1 MAVRVNTENFE
12 QEVLNSDKLVLTDFY
27 SDSCIPC
34 KRLSPVLS
42 ELEKEYGDSL
52 KVVKVNIN
60 FDSVLMEKYEV
71 HIIGHGIRVQ
81 ECADRF
87 VSLGFKIHN
96 ITPKS
101 VSFIRSC
108 KEMEAIFRNEQF
120 DIVHSHL
127 TEWACVPMFL
137 AWKCGVKN

>member
-52 KVVKVNIN
+52 KVVNVNIN

-71 HIIGHGIRVQ
+71 QASPTIIFFKDGQ
-81 ECADRF
+81 EQLRLRGA
-87 VSLGFKIHN
+87 VK
-96 ITPKS
+96 KS
-101 VSFIRSC
+101 
-108 KEMEAIFRNEQF
+108 E
-120 DIVHSHL
+120 IVDEIEKL
-127 TEWACVPMFL
+127 
-137 AWKCGVKN
+137 K

>member
-42 ELEKEYGDSL
+42 ELEKKYGDSL

-60 FDSVLMEKYEV
+60 FDSALMEKYEV
-71 HIIGHGIRVQ
+71 QASPTIIFFKDGQ
-81 ECADRF
+81 EQLRLRGA
-87 VSLGFKIHN
+87 VK
-96 ITPKS
+96 KS
-101 VSFIRSC
+101 
-108 KEMEAIFRNEQF
+108 E
-120 DIVHSHL
+120 IVDEIEKL
-127 TEWACVPMFL
+127 
-137 AWKCGVKN
+137 K

>member
-12 QEVLNSDKLVLTDFY
+12 QEVLNSDKIVLTDFY

-42 ELEKEYGDSL
+42 ELEKKYGDSL

-71 HIIGHGIRVQ
+71 QASPTIIFFKDGQ
-81 ECADRF
+81 EQLRLRGA
-87 VSLGFKIHN
+87 VK
-96 ITPKS
+96 KS
-101 VSFIRSC
+101 
-108 KEMEAIFRNEQF
+108 E
-120 DIVHSHL
+120 IVDEIEKL
-127 TEWACVPMFL
+127 
-137 AWKCGVKN
+137 K

>member
-42 ELEKEYGDSL
+42 ELEKEYSDSL

-71 HIIGHGIRVQ
+71 QASPTIIFFKDGQ
-81 ECADRF
+81 EQSRLRGA
-87 VSLGFKIHN
+87 VK
-96 ITPKS
+96 KS
-101 VSFIRSC
+101 
-108 KEMEAIFRNEQF
+108 E
-120 DIVHSHL
+120 IVDEIEKL
-127 TEWACVPMFL
+127 
-137 AWKCGVKN
+137 K

>member
-42 ELEKEYGDSL
+42 ELEKGYGDSL

-71 HIIGHGIRVQ
+71 QASPTIIFFKDGQ
-81 ECADRF
+81 EQLRLRGA
-87 VSLGFKIHN
+87 VK
-96 ITPKS
+96 KS
-101 VSFIRSC
+101 
-108 KEMEAIFRNEQF
+108 E
-120 DIVHSHL
+120 IVDEIEKL
-127 TEWACVPMFL
+127 
-137 AWKCGVKN
+137 K

>member
-60 FDSVLMEKYEV
+60 FDSVLMKNTKFR
-71 HIIGHGIRVQ
+71 HHQ
-81 ECADRF
+81 QLF
-87 VSLGFKIHN
+87 SLR
-96 ITPKS
+96 TVKS
-101 VSFIRSC
+101 S
-108 KEMEAIFRNEQF
+108 
-120 DIVHSHL
+120 
-127 TEWACVPMFL
+127 
-137 AWKCGVKN
+137 

>member
-42 ELEKEYGDSL
+42 ELEREYGDSL

-60 FDSVLMEKYEV
+60 FDSALMEKYEV
-71 HIIGHGIRVQ
+71 QASPTIIFFKDGQ
-81 ECADRF
+81 EQLRLRGTVKKSEIVDEIEKIK
-87 VSLGFKIHN
+87 VSRRDN
-96 ITPKS
+96 Y
-101 VSFIRSC
+101 
-108 KEMEAIFRNEQF
+108 EN
-120 DIVHSHL
+120 HSSRR
-127 TEWACVPMFL
+127 
-137 AWKCGVKN
+137 KQRGYR